1 MLQKARLGL
10 GNGSPTVHL
19 GCRIRT
25 LRLFGDWAPGPWLL
39 FRDLPSLDE
48 GWAGGPALL
57 PPVGTSTLCDSPHP
71 LGGSP
76 QLEGGLPGGLTH
88 ARKGRRAKEKPSFP
102 VPSLSLT
109 NLNLQRLFRSARHSG
124 CGSVLCRHQ
133 IRVESSPF
141 PLPLLLQGLQ
151 R

>member
-1 MLQKARLGL
+1 MDPLQSILAVGSGL
-10 GNGSPTVHL
+10 S
-19 GCRIRT
+19 GCLET
-25 LRLFGDWAPGPWLL
+25 GPWLL

-88 ARKGRRAKEKPSFP
+88 AWKGRRAKGKAFFSCTVLITYKPESAEVVSFRRTEHGIQAGAQFFAD
-102 VPSLSLT
+102 V
-109 NLNLQRLFRSARHSG
+109 RS
-124 CGSVLCRHQ
+124 GSKGSWV
-133 IRVESSPF
+133 VKDP
-141 PLPLLLQGLQ
+141 
-151 R
+151 